1 MLTGFNQ
8 DVSVNG
14 ETIHVQT
21 EDKGRDKALVETLVY
36 RGGTIIAAKRT
47 SYSADI
53 EAGTATDDSIGETL
67 KKQHQIIVA
76 IIKAGKV
83 DELVRASQRAA
94 AKVSEAP
101 SPVAVDESS
110 QEAAVEAPQA
120 PPPPL
125 PAPAAQPTFAPQV
138 SSGSLAE
145 PPIPAELDAVGRAV
159 VERLTGPLTGELD
172 LDKIISDYLQ
182 SGLQKE
188 KLRLRL
194 LGRAD
199 FVAGDNVFLQIQAT
213 RGTGQ
218 PIEGASIVVK
228 VIGTAFKPQIYPG
241 RTDREGV
248 ASFSLTLPMFAAGSA
263 AVVVQASS
271 RYGDGEI
278 KHLIRRR

>member
-14 ETIHVQT
+14 EIIHVQT

-47 SYSADI
+47 SYSAEI

-83 DELVRASQRAA
+83 DELIRASQRAA
-94 AKVSEAP
+94 AKVSETP
-101 SPVAVDESS
+101 LPVSS
-110 QEAAVEAPQA
+110 EEPAQEAAAPPMPQQA
-120 PPPPL
+120 PPSE
-125 PAPAAQPTFAPQV
+125 PTFAPQLS
-138 SSGSLAE
+138 SSGSLPAE
-145 PPIPAELDAVGRAV
+145 PAIHAELDAVGRAV